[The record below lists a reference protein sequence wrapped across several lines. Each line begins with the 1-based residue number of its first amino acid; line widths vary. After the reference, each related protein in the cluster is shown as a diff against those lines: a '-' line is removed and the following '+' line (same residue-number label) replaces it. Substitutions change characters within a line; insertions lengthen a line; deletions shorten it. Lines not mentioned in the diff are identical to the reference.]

1 MRFNSTTLLFE
12 RVELHLQ
19 VYRVAPMALLDCDD
33 LGTSEDADS
42 DTICSTAS
50 SIHKSVVAGLVNAS
64 VGGPRKAKFAHD
76 SWLTMDN

>member
-33 LGTSEDADS
+33 LVPRRMRILIRYARQLVQSIRVSSPVWLMRVLEDHGKLS
-42 DTICSTAS
+42 SLTIR
-50 SIHKSVVAGLVNAS
+50 G
-64 VGGPRKAKFAHD
+64 
-76 SWLTMDN
+76 